1 MFFPLLLP
9 GVFSSSFF
17 LERRRVVSAGG
28 WRVHFS
34 LFLRSSLHTTLVVV
48 HPWWHGF
55 VLTLFFPKN
64 LLLFF
69 PVCMFR
75 VLKREREREEIKGKR
90 FVFCGAFPS
99 LFLPL
104 CLSLSFVS
112 ERTSFAL
119 NAPQQKTT
127 RRDIMFAAQSTSF
140 TGAKV
145 VAAKSAK
152 TTRRCVFF
160 YQSGFRRANPVA
172 SFFPSFTF
180 LRFTNW

>member
-1 MFFPLLLP
+1 M
-9 GVFSSSFF
+9 
-17 LERRRVVSAGG
+17 
-28 WRVHFS
+28 
-34 LFLRSSLHTTLVVV
+34 VV

-104 CLSLSFVS
+104 CLSLFRV
-112 ERTSFAL
+112 RTNKFRAKRATTKNDTTRHYVCSTKHEFYRRESCRGEIRQDDATVRLLLPEWFSARESCRFLFSVFYIFAL
-119 NAPQQKTT
+119 YKLVKCLSLAGRWSES
-127 RRDIMFAAQSTSF
+127 RRDQKARA
-140 TGAKV
+140 
-145 VAAKSAK
+145 
-152 TTRRCVFF
+152 RVFF
-160 YQSGFRRANPVA
+160 RASSSSSRGGGEGRKSGRVG
-172 SFFPSFTF
+172 
-180 LRFTNW
+180 